1 MKKTSKVTALH
12 TGNLTFS
19 RDCGNLLVCKLQH
32 QMTTAKPDKFKG
44 QSSFSIHYFSC
55 RENWI
60 CLQLICA
67 SNPTSQTI
75 TVPSSARQ
83 IFQGSDH
90 YREGGKSLL
99 LPRELLANQSRH
111 SFIHQCLPLTLN
123 IKATVANLTLQLK
136 LIYSS
141 SKEPSWQYSRTRTPT
156 TPIYKA
162 KLSRPPHSYIQI
174 PSKMRQVGS

>member
-1 MKKTSKVTALH
+1 MQGRARNSSFYRHFLLSREQGHLFWQGWWSRWRKRRQLCCRYEKTSKVTALH

-99 LPRELLANQSRH
+99 LPRELPAN
-111 SFIHQCLPLTLN
+111 
-123 IKATVANLTLQLK
+123 
-136 LIYSS
+136 
-141 SKEPSWQYSRTRTPT
+141 
-156 TPIYKA
+156 
-162 KLSRPPHSYIQI
+162 
-174 PSKMRQVGS
+174 